1 MNAFKQYG
9 YVLFIIGA
17 AILTAL
23 FVFLFFEP
31 GRAIVVPFVG
41 AVILISSTIRL
52 VPYIKTQKNELIKT
66 VNIIEITIDV
76 LIGLTFLFVPTL
88 TEIELGVAFGII
100 FGIYLMLRGTVH
112 FFGVSE
118 RAEISDLP
126 IFLYHI
132 ATLIVGSYVAFSGFD
147 EAALIL
153 VIQFFSIVAAGYLY
167 WGGYKG
173 YKQYR
178 YQKTLT
184 MPDQPSTSPE
194 ERVEKRVPTSPQP
207 KPEKEIEEPAQ
218 DHVA

>member
-1 MNAFKQYG
+1 MNLVKQYG
-9 YVLFIIGA
+9 WILFIVGA
-17 AILTAL
+17 SILVAL

-31 GRAIVVPFVG
+31 GKNIVVPFIG
-41 AVILISSTIRL
+41 AIIIISSTIRL
-52 VPYIKTQKNELIKT
+52 VPYVKTQKNDLIKT
-66 VNIIEITIDV
+66 INIIEITIDV
-76 LIGLTFLFVPTL
+76 LIGLTFLLVPIL
-88 TEIELGVAFGII
+88 TEIELGIAFGII

-112 FFGVSE
+112 FYGVSE
-118 RAEISDLP
+118 RQEDSDLL

-153 VIQFFSIVAAGYLY
+153 IIQFFSIVAGGYLY

-178 YQKTLT
+178 YQKTLS
-184 MPDQPSTSPE
+184 MPDQPAAEAP
-194 ERVEKRVPTSPQP
+194 VEKRVPTSPQP
-207 KPEKEIEEPAQ
+207 EKEIEEPIQ

>member
-1 MNAFKQYG
+1 MGAFKQYG
-9 YVLFIIGA
+9 FVLFIVGA

-31 GRAIVVPFVG
+31 GREIVVPFVG
-41 AVILISSTIRL
+41 AIILISSSIRL
-52 VPYIKTQKNELIKT
+52 VPYVKTQKNDLIKT
-66 VNIIEITIDV
+66 INIIEITVDV
-76 LIGLTFLFVPTL
+76 LIGLTFLLIPTL
-88 TEIELGVAFGII
+88 TEIVLGDLFGVI
-100 FGIYLMLRGTVH
+100 FGVYLMLRGTVH
-112 FFGVSE
+112 FYGVSE
-118 RAEISDLP
+118 QAELSDLP

-132 ATLIVGSYVAFSGFD
+132 ATLIVGSFVAFSGFD
-147 EAALIL
+147 EAALIF
-153 VIQFFSIVAAGYLY
+153 VIQFFSIVAGGYLY

-184 MPDQPSTSPE
+184 MPDQASAE

-207 KPEKEIEEPAQ
+207 KAEKVIEEPAQ